1 MLRENSVHEKNISI
15 ILFLIIIFVPG
26 YILYPGFM
34 PRRILRLAEN
44 TNDRNHRM

>member
-1 MLRENSVHEKNISI
+1 MKKYQYHIVFNYY
-15 ILFLIIIFVPG
+15 FVPG